1 MKYRKSK
8 DYKPATRED
17 RIKWINRTM
26 LELSDGDLKELYD
39 ISFTDADERMEGM
52 TIKQRRKEFGI
63 SRKSMAKLFGYH

>member
-1 MKYRKSK
+1 MKKYRKSK

-39 ISFTDADERMEGM
+39 ISLQMQMKGW
-52 TIKQRRKEFGI
+52 KV
-63 SRKSMAKLFGYH
+63 

>member
-1 MKYRKSK
+1 MTNEQINALNEKYRKSK

-39 ISFTDADERMEGM
+39 ISLQMQMKGWRV
-52 TIKQRRKEFGI
+52 
-63 SRKSMAKLFGYH
+63 

>member
-1 MKYRKSK
+1 MTNEQINALNEKYRKSK

-39 ISFTDADERMEGM
+39 ISLQMQMKGW
-52 TIKQRRKEFGI
+52 KV
-63 SRKSMAKLFGYH
+63 